1 MPYSVAM
8 RIVVSPLPTAKEHY
22 RRSSHFM
29 NVHHLELFYYVARHG
44 GIAGAVRNIP
54 YGIQQPAVSAQIGAL
69 EETLGVKLFQRRPFV
84 LTRAGVELF
93 AFVEPFFGG
102 LDAVEKSLRV
112 NDQAQLRI
120 AAPAIVLSDY
130 MPAILDRVRARFPRF
145 RLHLHEAGRPEAE
158 ALIAAQEVD
167 FAITILE
174 AKARADR
181 RVRTLLQLPMMLL
194 APKRCGIAAAEEL
207 WAQDKI
213 EETLIGFPRAD
224 PVQAQFEHALRARGV
239 DWFCGIEVNSARLIE
254 RYVRAGHGIGL
265 AVAAPGFKPAKDI
278 RVLPLEDFPAV
289 QIGAVWCGK
298 LSPIAEQFLAE
309 VEAEAKSLETTAESS
324 C

>member
-1 MPYSVAM
+1 
-8 RIVVSPLPTAKEHY
+8 
-22 RRSSHFM
+22 M

-54 YGIQQPAVSAQIGAL
+54 YGIQQPAVSAQIAAL
-69 EETLGVKLFQRRPFV
+69 EDTLGVKLFQRRPFV

-93 AFVEPFFGG
+93 SFVEPFFGR
-102 LDAVEKSLRV
+102 LDAVEKELRA
-112 NDQAQLRI
+112 DAQPQLRI

-158 ALIAAQEVD
+158 ALLAAQEID
-167 FAITILE
+167 FAVTILGP
-174 AKARADR
+174 KSRADR
-181 RVRTLLQLPMMLL
+181 RSRALLRLPLMLL
-194 APKRCGIAAAEEL
+194 APQRSRIAAAEEL

-213 EETLIGFPRAD
+213 EETLITFPRED
-224 PVQAQFEHALRARGV
+224 PVQGQFQEALRARGV

-265 AVAAPGFKPAKDI
+265 AVQTPGFRPAKGI
-278 RVLPLEDFPAV
+278 RVLPLEDFPPV
-289 QIGAVWCGK
+289 QIGVVWSGK
-298 LSPIAEQFLAE
+298 LTPVAEQFLAE
-309 VEAEAKSLETTAESS
+309 VEAEAKSLDGRGGPALPS
-324 C
+324 

>member
-1 MPYSVAM
+1 
-8 RIVVSPLPTAKEHY
+8 
-22 RRSSHFM
+22 M

-44 GIAGAVRNIP
+44 GIAAAVRNIP

-84 LTRAGVELF
+84 LTRSGMELF

-102 LDAVEKSLRV
+102 LDAMEKSLR
-112 NDQAQLRI
+112 NNAEPQLRI

-130 MPAILDRVRARFPRF
+130 MPAILDRVRARFPHF
-145 RLHLHEAGRPEAE
+145 RLQLHEAGRPEAE
-158 ALIAAQEVD
+158 ALLAAQEVD

-174 AKARADR
+174 PKSRAGR
-181 RVRTLLQLPMMLL
+181 RVRTLLQLPMVLL
-194 APKRCGIAAAEEL
+194 APKRCRIARADEL

-213 EETLIGFPRAD
+213 EETLITFPRAD
-224 PVQAQFEHALRARGV
+224 PVQAEFEQTLRERGV

-265 AVAAPGFKPAKDI
+265 AVAVPGFKPAKDI
-278 RVLPLEDFPAV
+278 RVLPLEDFPPV
-289 QIGAVWCGK
+289 QIGVVWCGK
-298 LSPIAEQFLAE
+298 LSPVAEHFLAE
-309 VEAEAKSLETTAESS
+309 VEAEAVTVGTHAAQSS
-324 C
+324 R